1 MKNKI
6 SLLLALSFCISL
18 FANAQSEWIV
28 AEEDGQKL
36 SILPFDEDMA
46 LEGRQIYNISC
57 KSCHGSPEQSD
68 FTMMSP
74 SPGDVSEDRFTI
86 QKDGE
91 LLYKIQKGRGTMP
104 SFNISYAE
112 SEIWTLV
119 AYIRSFH
126 PAYVQEFPDLEG
138 IEIPQ
143 LTLEL
148 GYDENVDQLVIRVSD
163 EKTDMSEGVSVK
175 AYVQGM
181 FGNHFLGSAL
191 TNEYGL
197 AYITIDSKLP
207 GDKEGYVDVLLK
219 ASKGYGNA
227 RLEER
232 IQAAAP
238 TVRTNI
244 LEGRHLWSR
253 ARKAPIWMIVFF
265 NLIGFGIW
273 AFIVVILIGLRKI
286 KKLQ

>member
-6 SLLLALSFCISL
+6 SLLFALCFCVSL
-18 FANAQSEWIV
+18 YTNAQIEWIV
-28 AEEDGQKL
+28 AEEDGAKL
-36 SILPFDEDMA
+36 SILPFDEDLA
-46 LEGRQIYNISC
+46 LEGRQIYKTSC
-57 KSCHGSPEQSD
+57 KSCHGSPAQGD

-74 SPGDVSEDRFTI
+74 SPGDVAEERFII

-104 SFNISYAE
+104 SFENSYSE

-126 PAYVQEFPDLEG
+126 PAYLQEFPDLEG

-143 LTLEL
+143 LALDL
-148 GYDENVDQLVIRVSD
+148 AYDENVDQLVIRVSD
-163 EKTDMSEGVSVK
+163 ELTDKSEGVSVK
-175 AYVQGM
+175 AYVRGM
-181 FGNHFLGSAL
+181 FGNHYLGNAL

-197 AYITIDSKLP
+197 AYIAIDSKLP
-207 GDKEGYVDVLLK
+207 GDEEGYVDVLLK

-227 RLEER
+227 RLDER

-238 TVRTNI
+238 TVRTSI
-244 LEGRHLWSR
+244 IEGRHLWSR

-265 NLIGFGIW
+265 NLIGFGVW
-273 AFIVVILIGLRKI
+273 ATIVVILIELRKI